1 MRWTGGEV
9 PERWVARGKSSA
21 DPHLRPPL
29 LECAPM
35 PTPARV
41 RYAPSPTGHT
51 HIGGA
56 RTALYNYLLARQTG
70 GQFILRIEDTDAKRS
85 ARIYEDEILT
95 ALRWLGLEWD
105 EGPDVGGPAGPYRQS
120 ERKAIYLE
128 HAMRLIDSGHAY
140 RCFCTRERLDQVRKD
155 LEQRKELARYDRHCR
170 ALTPDEAR
178 RRADLG
184 ESHVIRFRAPDSGTT
199 TVVDQLRGPITIEN
213 RTLDDMILVKSDG
226 LALYHL
232 ASVVDDHAMRITHVL
247 RGLEWLGTFPL
258 HGLITRA
265 LGFEEP
271 IWCHLSVFLKPAGK
285 GKMSK
290 RDVNSEQSIYVI
302 GAPGLEPGQETVGLR
317 ELGYVPE
324 AVRNWVALMGASF
337 GDDEEVLSL
346 AAMCER
352 FRLDRL
358 NTAPARVNY
367 EKLDHFN
374 GLYLRRLPPA
384 ELAGLIEPYFAAAGL
399 STSRPAL
406 EQIAPLIQERIV
418 TLPDAVAMAGFFFR
432 AEIAPAP
439 EELVAKGLS
448 AAESLAALARARA
461 TLAALPAFDHATTE
475 PPLRALAEELGMKP
489 GQLFGIL
496 RVAVTGQTVSPPLF
510 ETLAILGRETTF
522 ARLDRAAELLAAI
535 PA

>member
-1 MRWTGGEV
+1 M
-9 PERWVARGKSSA
+9 
-21 DPHLRPPL
+21 
-29 LECAPM
+29 LEFAAM
-35 PTPARV
+35 PDPARV

-70 GQFILRIEDTDAKRS
+70 GQFILRIEDTDSKRS
-85 ARIYEDEILT
+85 ARIYEDEILA

-105 EGPDVGGPAGPYRQS
+105 EGPDKGGPVGPYRQS

-128 HAMRLIDSGHAY
+128 HARKLIDSGHAY
-140 RCFCTRERLDQVRKD
+140 RCFCTRERLDQVRKE
-155 LEQRKELARYDRHCR
+155 LERTKQLTRYDRRCR
-170 ALTPDEAR
+170 ALAPAESE
-178 RRADLG
+178 RRAAAG
-184 ESHVIRFRAPDSGTT
+184 EPHVVRFRAPETGTT
-199 TVVDQLRGPITIEN
+199 TVEDHLRGPITIEN

-258 HGLITRA
+258 HALITRA
-265 LGFEEP
+265 LGFQEP
-271 IWCHLSVFLKPAGK
+271 VWCHLSVFLKPAGK

-290 RDVNSEQSIYVI
+290 RDLTSEQSIYVI
-302 GAPGLEPGQETVGLR
+302 GAQGLADAPATTGLR

-346 AAMCER
+346 DEMCAR

-358 NTAPARVNY
+358 NAAPARVSY

-384 ELAGLIEPYFAAAGL
+384 ELAARIAPYFTAAGL
-399 STSRPAL
+399 PADGGKL

-418 TLPDAVAMAGFFFR
+418 TLPDAVTMAGFFFQ
-432 AEIAPAP
+432 P
-439 EELVAKGLS
+439 EVDPTPEDLVAKGLTP
-448 AAESLAALARARA
+448 AESRAALARARA
-461 TLAALPAFDHATTE
+461 TLAGLGAFDHTTTE
-475 PPLRALAEELGMKP
+475 PALRALADELGVKP

-496 RVAVTGQTVSPPLF
+496 RVAATGQTVSPPLF
-510 ETLAILGRETTF
+510 ETLALLGRETTLV
-522 ARLDRAAELLAAI
+522 RLDRAAERLAAI

>member
-1 MRWTGGEV
+1 
-9 PERWVARGKSSA
+9 
-21 DPHLRPPL
+21 
-29 LECAPM
+29 M
-35 PTPARV
+35 PAPARV

-85 ARIYEDEILT
+85 ARIYEDEILA
-95 ALRWLGLEWD
+95 ALRWLGLTWD

-128 HAMRLIDSGHAY
+128 HAQRLIDSGHAY
-140 RCFCTRERLDQVRKD
+140 RCFCTRERLDQVRKE

-170 ALTPDEAR
+170 AVPPDEAR
-178 RRADLG
+178 RRADAG

-290 RDVNSEQSIYVI
+290 RDLSSEQSIYVI
-302 GAPGLEPGQETVGLR
+302 GAPGLEPSQDTTGLR
-317 ELGYVPE
+317 ELGLRAGGGAELGGAHGRLVRGRRGC
-324 AVRNWVALMGASF
+324 AVTRCDVRAL
-337 GDDEEVLSL
+337 
-346 AAMCER
+346 
-352 FRLDRL
+352 
-358 NTAPARVNY
+358 PARPL
-367 EKLDHFN
+367 EHRPGAGQLREARSLQRALPPPAAGRRARRPDRA
-374 GLYLRRLPPA
+374 LLRRRRPLDQPAGARADCAARAGADRDLARRGGNGGLLLPRRGRA
-384 ELAGLIEPYFAAAGL
+384 STRGFSGERAHRRRVAGGARTRPRDARGPPRVRSRDHRAAAAGARRGARIR
-399 STSRPAL
+399 SRASS
-406 EQIAPLIQERIV
+406 
-418 TLPDAVAMAGFFFR
+418 
-432 AEIAPAP
+432 
-439 EELVAKGLS
+439 S
-448 AAESLAALARARA
+448 ASCAWRS
-461 TLAALPAFDHATTE
+461 
-475 PPLRALAEELGMKP
+475 P
-489 GQLFGIL
+489 G
-496 RVAVTGQTVSPPLF
+496 RP
-510 ETLAILGRETTF
+510 
-522 ARLDRAAELLAAI
+522 
-535 PA
+535 

>member
-1 MRWTGGEV
+1 
-9 PERWVARGKSSA
+9 
-21 DPHLRPPL
+21 
-29 LECAPM
+29 M
-35 PTPARV
+35 PAPARV

-85 ARIYEDEILT
+85 ARIYEDEILQS
-95 ALRWLGLEWD
+95 LRWLGLEWD
-105 EGPDVGGPAGPYRQS
+105 EGPDVGGPCGPYRQS

-128 HAMRLIDSGHAY
+128 HAHRLIDSGHAY
-140 RCFCTRERLDQVRKD
+140 RCFCTRERLDQVRKE

-170 ALTPDEAR
+170 AIPADEAR
-178 RRADLG
+178 RRAEAG
-184 ESHVIRFRAPDSGTT
+184 EPHVIRFRAPEAGTT
-199 TVVDQLRGPITIEN
+199 TVVDLLRGPITIEN

-271 IWCHLSVFLKPAGK
+271 TWCHLSVFLKPTGK

-290 RDVNSEQSIYVI
+290 RDPSSEQSIYVI
-302 GAPGLEPGQETVGLR
+302 GAPGLEPGQDTVGLR

-352 FRLDRL
+352 FRLERL

-374 GLYLRRLPPA
+374 GLYLRRLPPG
-384 ELAGLIEPYFAAAGL
+384 ELAALIAPYFTAAGL
-399 STSRPAL
+399 TADRHQLTA
-406 EQIAPLIQERIV
+406 IAPLIQERIV
-418 TLPDAVAMAGFFFR
+418 TLSDAVGMAGFFFR
-432 AEIAPAP
+432 LEVDPAP
-439 EELVAKGLS
+439 EELVAKGLT
-448 AAESLAALARARA
+448 AAQSLAALERARA
-461 TLAALPAFDHATTE
+461 TLAGLPNFEHATTE
-475 PPLRALAEELGMKP
+475 PPMRALAEELGLKP
-489 GQLFGIL
+489 GQLFGIV
-496 RVAVTGQTVSPPLF
+496 RVAVTGQMVSPPLF
-510 ETLAILGRETTF
+510 ETMAILGRDTTLS
-522 ARLDRAAELLAAI
+522 RLDRAAERLAAI

>member
-1 MRWTGGEV
+1 MSE
-9 PERWVARGKSSA
+9 
-21 DPHLRPPL
+21 
-29 LECAPM
+29 
-35 PTPARV
+35 PARV

-70 GQFILRIEDTDAKRS
+70 GQFILRIEDTDSKRS
-85 ARIYEDEILT
+85 ARIYEDEIFA

-105 EGPDVGGPAGPYRQS
+105 ESPDKGGPAGPYRQS

-128 HAMRLIDSGHAY
+128 HAHRLIDSGHAY
-140 RCFCTRERLDQVRKD
+140 RCFCTRERLDQVRKE
-155 LEQRKELARYDRHCR
+155 LERTKQLARYDRHCR
-170 ALTPDEAR
+170 AVSAADAR
-178 RRADLG
+178 RRAEAG
-184 ESHVIRFRAPDSGTT
+184 EAHVIRFRAPDSGTT
-199 TVVDQLRGPITIEN
+199 TVVDLLRGPITIEN

-271 IWCHLSVFLKPAGK
+271 IWCHLSVFLKPTGK

-290 RDVNSEQSIYVI
+290 RDPTSEQSIYVI
-302 GAPGLEPGQETVGLR
+302 GAPGLSGEPETTGLR

-346 AAMCER
+346 DAMCAR
-352 FRLDRL
+352 FRLERL

-374 GLYLRRLPPA
+374 GLYLRRLPPS
-384 ELAGLIEPYFAAAGL
+384 ELAALTAPYFAAAGL
-399 STSRPAL
+399 DADPARL
-406 EQIAPLIQERIV
+406 VEIAPLIQERIV

-432 AEIAPAP
+432 AEVEPAP
-439 EELVAKGLS
+439 EDLVAKGLS
-448 AAESLAALARARA
+448 PAESLAALARARA
-461 TLAALPAFDHATTE
+461 TLAGLDTFAHAVTE
-475 PPLRALAEELGMKP
+475 PALRALAEELALKP

-496 RVAVTGQTVSPPLF
+496 RAAVTGQTVSPPLF
-510 ETLAILGRETTF
+510 ETLALLGRETTLL
-522 ARLDRAAELLAAI
+522 RLDRAAERLAAI